1 MAVITGR
8 YNQSLKMESAQL
20 TDLLALFTDDCERTK
35 NKLKERM
42 QNKRLLIAQMKRLN
56 DKMHKVAQK
65 LVVKK
70 VLFEPS
76 IAVAPT
82 EAGAEPV
89 TNAVAAEP
97 VTNAVA
103 AEQVT
108 NAVAATEPTNTAA
121 FKPLTNAVAFKPL
134 TNAAAFKPLTN
145 AAAFKPLTN
154 AAAFKP
160 LTNAAAF
167 KPASIFGTLQP
178 PPIFGAFK
186 PVNVTWNLFNPQTVT
201 DADPAVNSAVVG
213 LAAVDKTAVTA
224 VEPAGGIVVAE
235 AAEMPAAAE
244 LPQKKRKYNKRT
256 YSEFDFLDALKTL
269 GAGSYFSLHAIYRF
283 KPDLK
288 KIYNEQ
294 HGHQM
299 FSLCMK
305 GWVER
310 APGLIRRSYK
320 YKITEKGLAMLNLR
334 KEFC

>member
-89 TNAVAAEP
+89 TNAVAAE
-97 VTNAVA
+97 
-103 AEQVT
+103 QVT

-121 FKPLTNAVAFKPL
+121 FKPLTNAV
-134 TNAAAFKPLTN
+134 
-145 AAAFKPLTN
+145 
-154 AAAFKP
+154 AFKP

>member
-121 FKPLTNAVAFKPL
+121 FKPLTNAV
-134 TNAAAFKPLTN
+134 
-145 AAAFKPLTN
+145 
-154 AAAFKP
+154 AFKP

>member
-76 IAVAPT
+76 IVVAPT
-82 EAGAEPV
+82 EAGAEQM
-89 TNAVAAEP
+89 TNAEVAEQ

-108 NAVAATEPTNTAA
+108 NAVAATEPTNAAA

-134 TNAAAFKPLTN
+134 TNAAAFNPLTN
-145 AAAFKPLTN
+145 AV
-154 AAAFKP
+154 
-160 LTNAAAF
+160 AF

-213 LAAVDKTAVTA
+213 LAVDKTAVTA

-235 AAEMPAAAE
+235 AAEMPAATE

-269 GAGSYFSLHAIYRF
+269 GAGNYFSLHAIYRF

-320 YKITEKGLAMLNLR
+320 YKITEKGLAMLYLR
-334 KEFC
+334 KEFCC